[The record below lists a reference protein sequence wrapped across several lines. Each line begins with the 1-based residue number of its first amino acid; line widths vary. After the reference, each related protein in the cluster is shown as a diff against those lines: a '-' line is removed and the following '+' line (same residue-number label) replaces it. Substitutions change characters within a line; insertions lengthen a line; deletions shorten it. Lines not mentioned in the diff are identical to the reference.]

1 MTSVLQRGLIPVTE
15 EPVMARPTAH
25 HVISC
30 SFPLVLSLHFHRPA
44 ATRQCTK
51 RTIVYVLSSYL
62 RCVSVTKAFWSCY
75 DSRLNLASNGEEKE
89 DCGPVL

>member
-30 SFPLVLSLHFHRPA
+30 SFPLVLSLHFHRPV
-44 ATRQCTK
+44 ATCQCTK

-62 RCVSVTKAFWSCY
+62 LYILVTKALLSCY
-75 DSRLNLASNGEEKE
+75 NSRLNFDSNGEEKE
-89 DCGPVL
+89 DCGRVL